1 MVVNNNA
8 SAVML
13 GLAALAN
20 GRSVIVSRGE
30 AVEIGGL
37 IADRGRAKAAGDYAE
52 ADRIRDDL
60 TARGI
65 LLEDTPNGTTWRR
78 T

>member
-1 MVVNNNA
+1 MSLA
-8 SAVML
+8 SVL
-13 GLAALAN
+13 GLELGTGGSSAADP
-20 GRSVIVSRGE
+20 E
-30 AVEIGGL
+30 AIEIGGL
-37 IADRGRAKAAGDYAE
+37 ITDRGRAKAAEDYAE